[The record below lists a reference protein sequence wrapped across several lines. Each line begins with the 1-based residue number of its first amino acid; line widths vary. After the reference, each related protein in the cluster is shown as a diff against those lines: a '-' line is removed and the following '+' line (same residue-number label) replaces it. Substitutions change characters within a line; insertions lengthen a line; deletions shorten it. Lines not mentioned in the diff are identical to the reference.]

1 MFGKILRGAF
11 GQPKDLPEQFSGDS
25 YEAFVEFLGR
35 SFLAQTVVRGDTAEL
50 RIEGRQ
56 PVKIT
61 RFERESLLVEF
72 ETQRLDIDLTN
83 TEYFDP
89 FFAVMNIDG
98 KVVMARQF
106 NFDFQGDINDASE
119 KLLFHISETMVGE
132 KYSGKLIHFRPYL
145 NGKTYGASWQ
155 AFAHFMKEIKGDRVT
170 SEASN
175 YISFDT
181 GGLPLGLQKSDNS
194 QEIIISYDLRD
205 YEGLY
210 DKYREQILEL
220 INGVALRHRQICFLI
235 DRERLL
241 ICNKFYV
248 SPETDALNLFTA
260 QLQAMHD
267 ALLDYLTTV
276 QEAPEHAWLRAAR
289 EVFVRG
295 QPLPRA

>member
-1 MFGKILRGAF
+1 MFGKILRGVF
-11 GQPKDLPEQFSGDS
+11 GQPKDLPAQFSGDS
-25 YEAFVEFLGR
+25 YEAFVDFLER
-35 SFLAQTVVRGDTAEL
+35 SCPHQVFIGSGFVEL
-50 RIEGRQ
+50 QAKDRK

-61 RFERESLLVEF
+61 RSGNKSFLVES
-72 ETQRLDIDLTN
+72 ETQGLDTDLTDVD
-83 TEYFDP
+83 YFDP
-89 FFAVMNIDG
+89 FFAVVRIG
-98 KVVMARQF
+98 EKVVMTRQF
-106 NFDFQGDINDASE
+106 NFDFQGDIKDVSE
-119 KLLFHISETMVGE
+119 KLLFHISETMMGE
-132 KYSGKLIHFRPYL
+132 KYGGKLIHFRPYL

-155 AFAHFMKEIKGDRVT
+155 AFSHFMQEIKGDRVT

-210 DKYREQILEL
+210 DEYREQILEL

-260 QLQAMHD
+260 QLQAIHD

-276 QEAPEHAWLRAAR
+276 QDAPENAWLRAAR
-289 EVFVRG
+289 EAFVRG
-295 QPLPRA
+295 EPLPRA

>member
-1 MFGKILRGAF
+1 MLSKMFRGMF
-11 GQPKDLPEQFSGDS
+11 RQPKDLPVQFAGDPEKVLSEFVSKYGFIKIKSGDYITIQGS
-25 YEAFVEFLGR
+25 GLEAQFYVRDQCSSLLFIRLIPGKEDISPNSDFDPYFSLLKLDGR
-35 SFLAQTVVRGDTAEL
+35 VFMSREISMRHQGDPFDV
-50 RIEGRQ
+50 IEKAVDHVAMSCFG
-56 PVKIT
+56 IT
-61 RFERESLLVEF
+61 RPHR
-72 ETQRLDIDLTN
+72 
-83 TEYFDP
+83 
-89 FFAVMNIDG
+89 G
-98 KVVMARQF
+98 
-106 NFDFQGDINDASE
+106 G
-119 KLLFHISETMVGE
+119 
-132 KYSGKLIHFRPYL
+132 HFRPYL

-260 QLQAMHD
+260 QLQAIHD

>member
-1 MFGKILRGAF
+1 MRNIFRGMF
-11 GQPKDLPEQFSGDS
+11 GQPKDLPSQFSGRPIEVFESFAIKMS
-25 YEAFVEFLGR
+25 YQIIKNADGIVIKKENREINIKINNDNLSFTIIMPSSYTSQALDGLGEFDQYFGILNINN
-35 SFLAQTVVRGDTAEL
+35 SFL
-50 RIEGRQ
+50 IS
-56 PVKIT
+56 
-61 RFERESLLVEF
+61 REVSL
-72 ETQRLDIDLTN
+72 
-83 TEYFDP
+83 
-89 FFAVMNIDG
+89 
-98 KVVMARQF
+98 KH
-106 NFDFQGDINDASE
+106 QGDPLDTVE
-119 KLLFHISETMVGE
+119 KAIDHVLISIYQMKPEQFG
-132 KYSGKLIHFRPYL
+132 GHFRPYL
-145 NGKTYGASWQ
+145 NGKTYGTSWQ
-155 AFAHFMKEIKGDRVT
+155 AFAHFMKNIKGDRVT
-170 SEASN
+170 SEAGH

-210 DKYREQILEL
+210 DEYREQILEL

-260 QLQAMHD
+260 QLQAIHD

-276 QEAPEHAWLRAAR
+276 QDAPENAWLRAAR
-289 EVFVRG
+289 EAFVRG